1 MQATFLKKTAKK
13 NIKRLKTRLRIRKKI
28 AGTANIPRLAVFK
41 SNKFIS
47 AQLIDDQKG
56 VTLVSYSSKLAD
68 KKVASRSV
76 ALSKTVGLTLG
87 QKALNQNIKQVVF
100 DRSGYAFHGRIK
112 SLAEGAREAG
122 LKF

>member
-1 MQATFLKKTAKK
+1 MKVTFLKNTAKK
-13 NIKRLKTRLRIRKKI
+13 TTKRLKTRLRIRKKVS
-28 AGTANIPRLAVFK
+28 GTAKIPRLAVFK

-56 VTLVSYSSKLAD
+56 VTLLSYSSKLAD
-68 KKVASRSV
+68 KKIASKSV

-87 QKALNQNIKQVVF
+87 KKALNQNITSVVF
-100 DRSGYAFHGRIK
+100 DRSGYSFHGRVK